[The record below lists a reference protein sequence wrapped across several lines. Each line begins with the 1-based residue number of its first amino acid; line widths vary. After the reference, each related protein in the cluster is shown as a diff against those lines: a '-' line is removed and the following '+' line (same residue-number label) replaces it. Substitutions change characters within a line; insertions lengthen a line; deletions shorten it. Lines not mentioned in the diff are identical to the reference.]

1 MHGTP
6 IASRNKYTA
15 LREVKEPIK
24 LKVTL
29 LAITCTTM
37 SLYICSVQD
46 FNPEAGS
53 ECANDKRKQ
62 I

>member
-15 LREVKEPIK
+15 LRQVKEPIK
-24 LKVTL
+24 LKATL
-29 LAITCTTM
+29 LAITYTTM

-53 ECANDKRKQ
+53 ECANDERKK